1 MEKICHDS
9 FIPLRLDTF
18 WKFIGERQAIWHR
31 RTVDKLPP
39 PWTADQ
45 VLRRFR
51 FTNVYRELDPGTMYA
66 INKIL
71 ELRESKVDKIFNI
84 MIYRLIGRS
93 ETHEAL
99 GFQRLT
105 DFNSKEIEKIL
116 EALKESGK
124 PPFTG
129 AYLVSGYTMMGS
141 HNKIINVVKLFSW
154 WRDNFQSFYKR
165 LSESRSPSQAC
176 MALKSNKGIGRFLSY
191 QAFVDL
197 CYPLK
202 IYSGKAVLPFNNDE
216 WAEAGPGARRGIKML
231 TAPSTR
237 ASDLDIMVWLRDNQN
252 TEFERLGIKF
262 EFLFNND
269 KPIKLSLANIQN
281 CLCEFHKYI
290 KILNG
295 TGRSRRLFTLKN
307 SGSIQ

>member
-1 MEKICHDS
+1 M
-9 FIPLRLDTF
+9 
-18 WKFIGERQAIWHR
+18 
-31 RTVDKLPP
+31 
-39 PWTADQ
+39 
-45 VLRRFR
+45 
-51 FTNVYRELDPGTMYA
+51 
-66 INKIL
+66 
-71 ELRESKVDKIFNI
+71 
-84 MIYRLIGRS
+84 
-93 ETHEAL
+93 
-99 GFQRLT
+99 
-105 DFNSKEIEKIL
+105 
-116 EALKESGK
+116 
-124 PPFTG
+124 
-129 AYLVSGYTMMGS
+129 
-141 HNKIINVVKLFSW
+141 
-154 WRDNFQSFYKR
+154 
-165 LSESRSPSQAC
+165 
-176 MALKSNKGIGRFLSY
+176 
-191 QAFVDL
+191 
-197 CYPLK
+197 
-202 IYSGKAVLPFNNDE
+202 LPFNNDE